1 MYDRVQDEEQN
12 QNIVAAILNNIPSES
27 EITKI
32 EYEGPFIVLYS
43 RKPTILLEN
52 QEIISK
58 MVNSIKKRIVIRTD
72 TSIRSSEESVNQI
85 IRSSCSNPNGLS
97 EIFFD
102 PALGETTVFVNDFR
116 TLTELNQLQIPLVE
130 KTGWKLIYRRAP
142 KNLKL
147 LKSVNEIL
155 HSSSEDRMYFYK
167 RVGEK
172 IFRQKLSGS
181 EEASIVCLGGFSE
194 IGRSAMLIVTHESK
208 ILLDFG
214 IKSYEHEDSDLL
226 PRLDIYGVGM
236 NEIDAVIISHAH
248 LDHCGAVPI
257 LCKYGYDG
265 PVYCTE
271 PTFPIMI
278 SILRDYV
285 SRSKEPLYSTRDIET
300 LITHVIPLNY
310 SAVTDISPDVR
321 ITFANSG
328 HMIGSASTHL
338 HIGNGDHNIVYT
350 ADLKFGRQNT
360 VDNAFWNFPRAET
373 LVIESTNGNRD
384 DKFVTREVAEETL
397 VRSINST
404 IQEGG
409 RLLIPVPIL
418 GLSQEICVTLG
429 MLRSINKINP
439 DNIFVDEKIMEMF
452 NFYEIYSDY
461 LSRALKQRISDQTED
476 PIFINSLVKLEPSIK
491 WERSIILCP
500 SSMLTDGPSVTYLN
514 QIANDCL
521 SKVILLSEQFQST
534 VGKLLQEGERN
545 ITIGGKNLDIKCNID
560 VIPGFSIHS
569 DYNQLLAYINRLKP
583 KLKKV
588 ITNHGEGKKCQNLSN
603 SINKI
608 FKIQSFH
615 PLVGES
621 IKVL

>member
-1 MYDRVQDEEQN
+1 MYDRVQDEDRN
-12 QNIVAAILNNIPSES
+12 QNIVAAILNNLPSES

-43 RKPTILLEN
+43 RKPTTLLEN

-58 MVNSIKKRIVIRTD
+58 MVNTIKKRIVIRTD
-72 TSIRSSEESVNQI
+72 TSIRSSEDSVKQI
-85 IRSSCSNPNGLS
+85 IRSSTSYPNTIS

-102 PALGETTVFVNDFR
+102 PALGEATIFVKDFR
-116 TLTELNQLQIPLVE
+116 TLTELSQLEIALVE
-130 KTGWKLIYRRAP
+130 KTGWKLIYRYVP
-142 KNLKL
+142 SDLKPIRFM
-147 LKSVNEIL
+147 NQIL
-155 HSSSEDRMYFYK
+155 HNSSEERMYFYK

-172 IFRQKLSGS
+172 IFRQKLTGS

-208 ILLDFG
+208 IILDFG
-214 IKSYEHEDSDLL
+214 IKSYHHEDNDIL
-226 PRLDIYGVGM
+226 PRLDIYGIGM
-236 NEIDAVIISHAH
+236 NEIDAIIISHAH

-265 PVYCTE
+265 PIYCTE

-278 SILRDYV
+278 SILQDYA
-285 SRSKEPLYSTRDIET
+285 SKTKEALYSSRDIER
-300 LITHVIPLNY
+300 LITQVIPLNFG
-310 SAVTDISPDVR
+310 AVTDISPDVR

-328 HMIGSASTHL
+328 HMIGSASTHM
-338 HIGNGDHNIVYT
+338 HIGNGDYNILYT
-350 ADLKFGRQNT
+350 GDLKFGRLNT

-384 DKFVTREVAEETL
+384 DRFVTREVAEENL
-397 VRSINST
+397 VKSINST
-404 IQEGG
+404 IQDGG
-409 RLLIPVPIL
+409 RILIPIPVL

-439 DNIFVDEKIMEMF
+439 ENIFVDQKILDIF
-452 NFYEIYSDY
+452 FFYEMYSEY
-461 LSRALKQRISDQTED
+461 LSKILKQRISERTED
-476 PIFINSLVKLEPSIK
+476 PLYINSLVSLEPSVN
-491 WERSIILCP
+491 WNGSIILCP
-500 SSMLTDGPSVTYLN
+500 SSMLTDGPSITYLN
-514 QIANDCL
+514 QIASDPL

-534 VGKLLQEGERN
+534 PGRLLQEGQRN
-545 ITIGGKNLDIKCNID
+545 ITIGSNNLEVKCNID
-560 VIPGFSIHS
+560 VIPGFSMHS
-569 DYNQLLAYINRLKP
+569 DYNQLLAYVNRLKP

-608 FKIQSFH
+608 FKVQSFH
-615 PLVGES
+615 PLVQES

>member
-1 MYDRVQDEEQN
+1 MYDRVQDEDRN
-12 QNIVAAILNNIPSES
+12 QNIVAAILNNLPSES

-43 RKPTILLEN
+43 RKPTTLLEN

-58 MVNSIKKRIVIRTD
+58 MVNTIKKRIVIRTD
-72 TSIRSSEESVNQI
+72 TSIRSSEDSVKQI
-85 IRSSCSNPNGLS
+85 IRSSTSYPNTIS

-102 PALGETTVFVNDFR
+102 PALGEATIFVKDFR
-116 TLTELNQLQIPLVE
+116 TLTELSQLEIALVE
-130 KTGWKLIYRRAP
+130 KTGWKLIYRYVP
-142 KNLKL
+142 SDLKPIRFM
-147 LKSVNEIL
+147 NQIL
-155 HSSSEDRMYFYK
+155 YNSSEERMYFYK

-172 IFRQKLSGS
+172 IFRQKLTGS

-208 ILLDFG
+208 IILDFG
-214 IKSYEHEDSDLL
+214 IKSYHHEDNDIL
-226 PRLDIYGVGM
+226 PRLDIYGIGM
-236 NEIDAVIISHAH
+236 NEIDAIIISHAH

-265 PVYCTE
+265 PIYCTE

-278 SILRDYV
+278 SILQDYA
-285 SRSKEPLYSTRDIET
+285 SKTKEALYSSRDIER
-300 LITHVIPLNY
+300 LITQVIPLNFG
-310 SAVTDISPDVR
+310 AVTDISPDVR

-328 HMIGSASTHL
+328 HMIGSASTHM
-338 HIGNGDHNIVYT
+338 HIGNGDYNILYT
-350 ADLKFGRQNT
+350 GDLKFGRLNT

-384 DKFVTREVAEETL
+384 DKFVTREVAEENL
-397 VRSINST
+397 VKSINST
-404 IQEGG
+404 IQDGG
-409 RLLIPVPIL
+409 RILIPIPVL
-418 GLSQEICVTLG
+418 GLSHEICVTLG

-439 DNIFVDEKIMEMF
+439 ENIFVDQKILDIF
-452 NFYEIYSDY
+452 FFYEMYSEY
-461 LSRALKQRISDQTED
+461 LSKILKQRISERTED
-476 PIFINSLVKLEPSIK
+476 PLYINSLVSLEPSVN
-491 WERSIILCP
+491 WNGSIILCP
-500 SSMLTDGPSVTYLN
+500 SSMLTDGPSITYLN
-514 QIANDCL
+514 QIASDPL

-534 VGKLLQEGERN
+534 PGRLLQEGQRN
-545 ITIGGKNLDIKCNID
+545 ITIGSNNLEVKCNID
-560 VIPGFSIHS
+560 VIPGFSMHS
-569 DYNQLLAYINRLKP
+569 DYNQLLAYVNRLKP

-608 FKIQSFH
+608 FKVQSFH
-615 PLVGES
+615 PLVQES

>member
-1 MYDRVQDEEQN
+1 MYDRVQDEDRN
-12 QNIVAAILNNIPSES
+12 QNIVAAILNNLPSES

-43 RKPTILLEN
+43 RKPTTLLEN

-58 MVNSIKKRIVIRTD
+58 MVNTIKKRIVIRTD
-72 TSIRSSEESVNQI
+72 TSIRSSEDSVKQI
-85 IRSSCSNPNGLS
+85 IRSSTSYPNTIS

-102 PALGETTVFVNDFR
+102 PALGEATIFVKDFR
-116 TLTELNQLQIPLVE
+116 TLTELSQLEIALVE
-130 KTGWKLIYRRAP
+130 KTGWKLIYRYVP
-142 KNLKL
+142 SDLKPIRFM
-147 LKSVNEIL
+147 NQIL
-155 HSSSEDRMYFYK
+155 HNSSEERMYFYK

-172 IFRQKLSGS
+172 IFRQKLTGS

-208 ILLDFG
+208 IILDFG
-214 IKSYEHEDSDLL
+214 IKSYHHEDNDIL
-226 PRLDIYGVGM
+226 PRLDIYGIGM

-278 SILRDYV
+278 SILQDYA
-285 SRSKEPLYSTRDIET
+285 SRTKEALYSSRDIER
-300 LITHVIPLNY
+300 LITQVIPLNFG
-310 SAVTDISPDVR
+310 AVTDISPDVR

-328 HMIGSASTHL
+328 HMIGSASTHM
-338 HIGNGDHNIVYT
+338 HIGNGDYNILYT
-350 ADLKFGRQNT
+350 GDLKFGRLNT

-384 DKFVTREVAEETL
+384 DRFVTREVAEENL
-397 VRSINST
+397 VKSINST
-404 IQEGG
+404 IQDGG
-409 RLLIPVPIL
+409 RILIPIPVL

-439 DNIFVDEKIMEMF
+439 ENIFVDQKILDIF
-452 NFYEIYSDY
+452 FFYEMYSEY
-461 LSRALKQRISDQTED
+461 LSKILKQRISERTED
-476 PIFINSLVKLEPSIK
+476 PLYINSLVSLEPSVN
-491 WERSIILCP
+491 WNGSIILCP
-500 SSMLTDGPSVTYLN
+500 SSMLTDGPSITYLN
-514 QIANDCL
+514 QIASDPL

-534 VGKLLQEGERN
+534 PGRLLQEGQRN
-545 ITIGGKNLDIKCNID
+545 ITIGSNNLEVKCNID
-560 VIPGFSIHS
+560 VIPGFSMHS
-569 DYNQLLAYINRLKP
+569 DYNQLLAYVNRLKP

-608 FKIQSFH
+608 FKVQSFH
-615 PLVGES
+615 PLVQES

>member
-1 MYDRVQDEEQN
+1 MYDRVQDENRN
-12 QNIVAAILNNIPSES
+12 QNIVASILNNIPSES

-43 RKPTILLEN
+43 RKPTVLLEN

-58 MVNSIKKRIVIRTD
+58 MVNLIKKRIVIRTD
-72 TSIRSSEESVNQI
+72 TSIRSSEESVNHI
-85 IRSSCSNPNGLS
+85 IRSSCSKPNNIP
-97 EIFFD
+97 EICFD
-102 PALGETTVFVNDFR
+102 PALGEATVFVNDFR
-116 TLTELNQLQIPLVE
+116 TLTELNQLEIGLIE
-130 KTGWKLIYRRAP
+130 KTGWKLMCRRAP
-142 KNLKL
+142 KNLGI
-147 LKSVNEIL
+147 LKSMNEIL
-155 HSSSEDRMYFYK
+155 HSSSEERIDFYK

-194 IGRSAMLIVTHESK
+194 IGRSAILIVTHESK

-214 IKSYEHEDSDLL
+214 IKTYNNEDTDLL
-226 PRLDIYGVGM
+226 PRVDIFGIGM
-236 NEIDAVIISHAH
+236 NEIDAVVISHAH

-278 SILRDYV
+278 SILQDYV
-285 SRSKEPLYSTRDIET
+285 SRSKEPLYSTRDIEN
-300 LITHVIPLNY
+300 LISHVIPLNY
-310 SAVTDISPDVR
+310 GAVTDISPDVR

-338 HIGNGDHNIVYT
+338 HIGNGDYNIVYT
-350 ADLKFGRQNT
+350 GDLKFGRLNT

-373 LVIESTNGNRD
+373 LIIESTNGNRD
-384 DKFVTREVAEETL
+384 DKFVTRDVAEENL
-397 VRSINST
+397 AKSINST
-404 IQEGG
+404 IQQDG
-409 RLLIPVPIL
+409 RVLIPVPVL

-429 MLRSINKINP
+429 MLRSINMINP
-439 DNIFVDEKIMEMF
+439 EKIFVDEKILDMF
-452 NFYEIYSDY
+452 NFYEMYSDY
-461 LSRALKQRISDQTED
+461 LSKPLKQRINEQIED
-476 PIFINSLVKLEPSIK
+476 PLFINNLVKLEPSVK
-491 WERSIILCP
+491 WEKSIILCP
-500 SSMLTDGPSVTYLN
+500 SSMLTDGPSVKYLS
-514 QIANDCL
+514 QIANDPL
-521 SKVILLSEQFQST
+521 SKVILLSEQFQSST
-534 VGKLLQEGERN
+534 GKLLQEGLRN
-545 ITIGGKNLDIKCNID
+545 IILEGNNVDIKCNVD

-569 DYNQLLAYINRLKP
+569 DYNQLLAYVNRLKP

-603 SINKI
+603 SLNRI

-615 PLVGES
+615 PLVQES

>member
-1 MYDRVQDEEQN
+1 MNDRVQDEEHN
-12 QNIVAAILNNIPSES
+12 QNIVAAILNNLPSES

-43 RKPTILLEN
+43 RKPTTLLEN

-72 TSIRSSEESVNQI
+72 TSIRSSEDSVRQI
-85 IRSSCSNPNGLS
+85 IRSSTSYPNTIS

-102 PALGETTVFVNDFR
+102 PALGEATIFVKDFR
-116 TLTELNQLQIPLVE
+116 TLTELSQLEIALVE
-130 KTGWKLIYRRAP
+130 KTGWKLIYRYVP
-142 KNLKL
+142 SDLKPIRFM
-147 LKSVNEIL
+147 NQIL
-155 HSSSEDRMYFYK
+155 HNSSEERMYFYK

-172 IFRQKLSGS
+172 IFRQKLTGS

-208 ILLDFG
+208 IILDFG
-214 IKSYEHEDSDLL
+214 IKSYHHEDNDIL
-226 PRLDIYGVGM
+226 PRLDIYGIGM
-236 NEIDAVIISHAH
+236 NEIDAIIISHAH

-265 PVYCTE
+265 PIYCTE

-278 SILRDYV
+278 SILQDYA
-285 SRSKEPLYSTRDIET
+285 SKTKEALYSSRDIER
-300 LITHVIPLNY
+300 LITQVIPLNFG
-310 SAVTDISPDVR
+310 AVTDISPDVR

-328 HMIGSASTHL
+328 HMIGSASTHM
-338 HIGNGDHNIVYT
+338 HIGNGDYNILYT
-350 ADLKFGRQNT
+350 GDLKFGRLNT

-384 DKFVTREVAEETL
+384 DKFVTREVAEENL
-397 VRSINST
+397 VKTINST
-404 IQEGG
+404 IQDGG
-409 RLLIPVPIL
+409 RVLIPVPVL

-439 DNIFVDEKIMEMF
+439 ENIFVDQKILDIF
-452 NFYEIYSDY
+452 FFYEMYSEY
-461 LSRALKQRISDQTED
+461 LSKILKQRISERTED
-476 PIFINSLVKLEPSIK
+476 PLYINSLVSLEPSVN
-491 WERSIILCP
+491 WNGSIILCP
-500 SSMLTDGPSVTYLN
+500 SSMLTDGPSITYLN
-514 QIANDCL
+514 QIASDPL

-534 VGKLLQEGERN
+534 PGRLLQEGQRN
-545 ITIGGKNLDIKCNID
+545 ITIGGNNLEVKCNIE
-560 VIPGFSIHS
+560 VIPGFSMHS
-569 DYNQLLAYINRLKP
+569 DYNQLLAYVNRLKP

-608 FKIQSFH
+608 FNVQSFH
-615 PLVGES
+615 PLVQES

>member
-1 MYDRVQDEEQN
+1 MYDRVQDENRN

-43 RKPTILLEN
+43 RKPSVLLEN

-72 TSIRSSEESVNQI
+72 TSIRSSEESVNQT
-85 IRSSCSNPNGLS
+85 IRSSCSNPSNIP
-97 EIFFD
+97 EICFD
-102 PALGETTVFVNDFR
+102 PALGEATVFVNDFR
-116 TLTELNQLQIPLVE
+116 TLTELNQLETLLVE
-130 KTGWKLIYRRAP
+130 KTGWKLMCRRAP
-142 KNLKL
+142 KNLTL
-147 LKSVNEIL
+147 LKSMNEIL
-155 HSSSEDRMYFYK
+155 HSSCEDRINFYK

-194 IGRSAMLIVTHESK
+194 IGRSAILVVTHESK
-208 ILLDFG
+208 IILDFG
-214 IKSYEHEDSDLL
+214 IKTYKDQDTDLL
-226 PRLDIYGVGM
+226 PRLDIYGIGM
-236 NEIDAVIISHAH
+236 NEIDAVVISHAH

-271 PTFPIMI
+271 PTFPMMV
-278 SILRDYV
+278 SILQDYV
-285 SRSKEPLYSTRDIET
+285 SRSKEPLYSARDIEN
-300 LITHVIPLNY
+300 LISHVIPLNFG
-310 SAVTDISPDVR
+310 AVTDISPDVR

-338 HIGNGDHNIVYT
+338 HIGNGDYNIVYT
-350 ADLKFGRQNT
+350 GDLKFGRLNT
-360 VDNAFWNFPRAET
+360 VDNAFWNFPRVES
-373 LVIESTNGNRD
+373 LIIESTNGNRD
-384 DKFVTREVAEETL
+384 DKFVTRDVAEENL
-397 VRSINST
+397 AKSINST
-404 IQEGG
+404 IQECG
-409 RLLIPVPIL
+409 RLLIPVPVL

-429 MLRSINKINP
+429 MLRSVKMINP
-439 DNIFVDEKIMEMF
+439 DKIFVDEKILDMF
-452 NFYEIYSDY
+452 NFYEMYPDY
-461 LSRALKQRISDQTED
+461 LSKPLKQRISDQIED
-476 PIFINSLVKLEPSIK
+476 PLFINSLVKLEPSVN
-491 WERSIILCP
+491 WEKSIILCP
-500 SSMLTDGPSVTYLN
+500 SSMLTDGPSVKYLS
-514 QIANDCL
+514 QIAEDPL

-534 VGKLLQEGERN
+534 TGKLLQEGQRN
-545 ITIGGKNLDIKCNID
+545 IILEGNNVDIKCNID

-569 DYNQLLAYINRLKP
+569 DYNQLLAYVNRLKP

-603 SINKI
+603 SINRI

-615 PLVGES
+615 PLVQES

>member
-1 MYDRVQDEEQN
+1 MYDRVQDEDRN
-12 QNIVAAILNNIPSES
+12 QNIVAAILNNLPSES

-43 RKPTILLEN
+43 RKPTTLLEN

-58 MVNSIKKRIVIRTD
+58 MVNTIKKRIVIRTD
-72 TSIRSSEESVNQI
+72 TSIRSSEDSVKQI
-85 IRSSCSNPNGLS
+85 IRSSTSYPNTIS

-102 PALGETTVFVNDFR
+102 PALGEATIFVKDFR
-116 TLTELNQLQIPLVE
+116 TLTELSQLEIQLVE
-130 KTGWKLIYRRAP
+130 KTGWKLIYRYVP
-142 KNLKL
+142 SDLKL
-147 LKSVNEIL
+147 IRFINQIL
-155 HSSSEDRMYFYK
+155 HDSSEERMAFYK

-172 IFRQKLSGS
+172 IFRQKLAGS

-208 ILLDFG
+208 IILDFG
-214 IKSYEHEDSDLL
+214 IKSCQHEDNDIL
-226 PRLDIYGVGM
+226 PRLDIYGIGM

-278 SILRDYV
+278 SILQDYA
-285 SRSKEPLYSTRDIET
+285 SKTKEALYSSRDIER
-300 LITHVIPLNY
+300 LITQVIPLNFG
-310 SAVTDISPDVR
+310 AVTDISPDVR

-328 HMIGSASTHL
+328 HMIGSASTHM
-338 HIGNGDHNIVYT
+338 HIGNGDYNILYT
-350 ADLKFGRQNT
+350 GDLKFGRLNT

-384 DKFVTREVAEETL
+384 DRFVTREVAEENL
-397 VRSINST
+397 VKSINST
-404 IQEGG
+404 IQDGG
-409 RLLIPVPIL
+409 RILIPIPVL

-439 DNIFVDEKIMEMF
+439 ENIFVDQKILDIF
-452 NFYEIYSDY
+452 FFYEMYSEY
-461 LSRALKQRISDQTED
+461 LSKILKQRISERTED
-476 PIFINSLVKLEPSIK
+476 PLYINSLVSLEPSVN
-491 WERSIILCP
+491 WNGSIILCP
-500 SSMLTDGPSVTYLN
+500 SSMLTDGPSITYLN
-514 QIANDCL
+514 QIASDPL

-534 VGKLLQEGERN
+534 PGRLLQEGQRN
-545 ITIGGKNLDIKCNID
+545 ITIGGNNLEVKCNID
-560 VIPGFSIHS
+560 VIPGFSMHS
-569 DYNQLLAYINRLKP
+569 DYNQLLAYVNRLKP

-608 FKIQSFH
+608 FKVQSFH
-615 PLVGES
+615 PLVQES